1 MALLFNKRKI
11 KIAMKN
17 FLYIIVLLILVFQ
30 ILGCDAYME
39 SQGYTNKQ
47 KFTDL
52 MNTSIGWTKA
62 ELYQKLGP
70 ANEITDDGQGGSIL
84 IYTSTIVQQSAGT
97 VYQLYGQTYY
107 TAPQNTSYD
116 REVMFFINSSGTIY
130 SWQAKGY
137 NFY

>member
-1 MALLFNKRKI
+1 
-11 KIAMKN
+11 MKN
-17 FLYIIVLLILVFQ
+17 TFTAIILILVF
-30 ILGCDAYME
+30 LFSSCDAYME

-70 ANEITDDGQGGSIL
+70 ANQITDDGQGGSIL
-84 IYTSTIVQQSAGT
+84 IYTQTIVQQSTGT
-97 VYQLYGQTYY
+97 VYQLCGQTYY
-107 TAPQNTSYD
+107 TLPQNTSYD